1 MDPFLS
7 IYFEIDKDDSGVITV
22 DELDDYVR
30 THDLDPGMVEQWETL
45 FDPENTGEI
54 TLDKF
59 CEVLGLQPSKVR
71 EEHAEETHAEPPASI
86 DTDLLILYEDI
97 DEQDKTNILNH
108 VRSLVREQAKDDR
121 SKVAAELKRYLD
133 KTYGRCWQVLVTDGS
148 LWANITCVSKYSLHV
163 RLGTCCYLLWMT
175 SE

>member
-1 MDPFLS
+1 MDPFLN
-7 IYFEIDKDDSGVITV
+7 IYLQLDKDDSGVITM
-22 DELDDYVR
+22 DELDDYVK
-30 THDLDPGMVEQWETL
+30 THDLDPKMIEQWKIL
-45 FDPENTGEI
+45 FDRENTGEI
-54 TLDKF
+54 TLDRF
-59 CEVLGLQPSKVR
+59 CDVLGLQLAQVR
-71 EEHAEETHAEPPASI
+71 AMRVKKAHAEPPASI

-97 DEQDKTNILNH
+97 DEQDKTNILDK

-133 KTYGRCWQVLVTDGS
+133 KTYGRCWQVIVTDHS
-148 LWANITCVSKYSLHV
+148 LWANVTCVSKYSLHV